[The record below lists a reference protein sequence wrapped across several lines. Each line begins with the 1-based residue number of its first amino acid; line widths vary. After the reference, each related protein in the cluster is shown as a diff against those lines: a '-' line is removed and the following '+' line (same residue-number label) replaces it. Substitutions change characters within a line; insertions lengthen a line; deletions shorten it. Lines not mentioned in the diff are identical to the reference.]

1 MKNIAHIFVDQQI
14 LSEEEARWLQ
24 QQAVDLEKTIEQ
36 AALDTGLIS
45 EKQLLGILSDYFGE
59 PTFVAVPEMMIDA
72 ALICRFTIGYLKEN
86 RMVPLNGEHGVVFGI
101 CRAETLCRVSEFALF
116 LESPNYSYVFI
127 PEQECLSVIN
137 RAFGDSQGA
146 TDVSGVLEGAQDFGT
161 DAFEETLN
169 DLLDDTSNAPLV
181 KLVNMILTQAVRA
194 GASDVHL
201 EPFQEN
207 LRVRFRL
214 DGVLYNKHS
223 FDKRFTA
230 AIVSRIK
237 ILAKLNIA
245 EKRLPQ
251 DGRIAL
257 TLGEREVDLRV
268 STLPTAYGER
278 VVMRLLEKNSR
289 VLNLSELGFG
299 DVDLERVR
307 DITHSSHGI
316 VLVTGPTGS
325 GKTTSLYAAL
335 RDINSSEK
343 NIMTIEDPIE
353 YQLEGVGQIQVNQ
366 KTGLTFAK
374 GLRSIVRQDPDVIL
388 IGEIR
393 DKETAEI
400 AIQSA
405 LTGHLVFSTL
415 HTNDA
420 ASAITRLVDMGVE
433 PFLLSSVLRA
443 VVAQRLVRVLCPHCK
458 KQYDSSDDCVID
470 KAVPFQKDEKGEGWR
485 PVGCS
490 NCMETGYKGRCAV
503 YEIMPVTDAIKSLI
517 VRNADSNE
525 IHRKAVEEGMHT
537 LKQNGQIKVLDGVTS
552 LAEVMRVSS
561 F

>member
-14 LSEEEARWLQ
+14 LSEEEAHWLQ
-24 QQAVDLEKTIEQ
+24 QQAVDLEKSIEQ

-59 PTFVAVPEMMIDA
+59 PNFVAVPERMIDA

-101 CRAETLCRVSEFALF
+101 CRVETLCRVNEFALF

-137 RAFGDSQGA
+137 RAFGDSQEA

-201 EPFQEN
+201 EPFQDN

-470 KAVPFQKDEKGEGWR
+470 EAVPFQNDEKGEGWW

-552 LAEVMRVSS
+552 LAEVMIVSS